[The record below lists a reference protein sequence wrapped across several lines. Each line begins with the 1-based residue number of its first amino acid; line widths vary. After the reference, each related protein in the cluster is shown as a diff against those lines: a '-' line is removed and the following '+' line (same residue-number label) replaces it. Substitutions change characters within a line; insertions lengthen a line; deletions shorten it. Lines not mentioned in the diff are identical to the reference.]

1 MFSRLAR
8 PVINSTRTMYGR
20 DQAFNLLVDKRK
32 YFISMGI
39 PRDYGNPIM
48 VSTFEIQ
55 VCPDMVC

>member
-32 YFISMGI
+32 YLIYI
-39 PRDYGNPIM
+39 RL
-48 VSTFEIQ
+48 
-55 VCPDMVC
+55 